1 MALLHP
7 GPEGIGSLIGKYKIK
22 DNMEK
27 IICGIQQVGIGVRNV
42 AESWKWYKD
51 NPAASRSPATRFWC
65 TISAEV
71 PASRYG
77 SPAAGS

>member
-1 MALLHP
+1 
-7 GPEGIGSLIGKYKIK
+7 
-22 DNMEK
+22 MEK

-51 NPAASRSPATRFWC
+51 NFGFDTKIFARFWC
-65 TISAEV
+65 TISAEA